1 MSTKNEKGTF
11 SMGAMGAE
19 GGRITITPATRGAI
33 TPPNSERRETFLR
46 GARRLRADA
55 AAVKALEDLHS
66 EVLILEEQETTPIP
80 DPITAAASLA
90 GKAVFKT
97 LGRECFP
104 AGVDEAVLFARGLPL
119 IEARQQARAV
129 ETERLNLGRQRND
142 ALKRFWADAVAVAR
156 PVARFS
162 RASMDDDRMVDEV
175 SLQGA
180 E

>member
-1 MSTKNEKGTF
+1 MSSKTDKGTF
-11 SMGAMGAE
+11 TMGAMGAE
-19 GGRITITPATRGAI
+19 GGRITITPAGRGAI
-33 TPPNSERRETFLR
+33 TPPDSERRETFIR

-55 AAVKALEDLHS
+55 AAVKALEEIHH

-80 DPITAAASLA
+80 DPVTAAAGLA
-90 GKAVFKT
+90 GKALFKV
-97 LGRECFP
+97 LGKDAFP
-104 AGVDEAVLFARGLPL
+104 AGVDEAVFFARGLPL

-142 ALKRFWADAVAVAR
+142 ARKKFWADAVAVAR